1 MAIDAKYFE
10 LFKEQNIFAQIHFLD
25 NFFEILPLNQVPEQ
39 DIVQLLKNAVNDSA
53 STYVKRASFKI
64 LCQLSLVKVIT
75 NPYCVLAILH
85 DFLMSDEEILT
96 TVALKY
102 FPNFPE
108 ARNDAMV
115 ERLKELT
122 DNPNGD
128 IASQAYFCMGL
139 MHLSTGISQPNLEE
153 CILSLGNAKPHFQA
167 AQQSTENR
175 VDAEFYLLLIE
186 WSEALISNIAEQV
199 GITFNRLE
207 ANLSMRKMYDFE
219 ESNLELDFLVFRLV
233 ERIGASYN
241 IAANSRSWLEIPPQI
256 QELFAI
262 SVEIQTIREETSS
275 HQFIREGLL
284 RCIFENVE
292 ARIYQLNL
300 NSESHRLQALLAK
313 TSDSELSRFI
323 VNLLERLP
331 AELDHKEEN
340 LELLALL
347 TVEMGEQK
355 GLQLYRKISN
365 KAASPEVMSALK
377 VLLNKNLNSGNGFKT
392 GSILGQEVFH
402 NLLEGIKIQ
411 LPNYPADKLDAFANI
426 IEETIRFARVTFV
439 GNEKKR
445 FPFLFAESEGGKGQK
460 AEEKDLQNSMIVFFE
475 HSKIADGLSHE
486 LSKFVDGG
494 RVDIVFKKDLITIP
508 IELKKDLQR
517 PDRDTLEKNYIAQ
530 AQTYTAGY
538 DQLGILVLLELS
550 DKSNVPPPNFK
561 DWFNIHHLTPSSDL
575 ELKYPDIVISV
586 VIPGNRTSPS
596 SKSTYSR

>member
-1 MAIDAKYFE
+1 MAIDAKYFG

-25 NFFEILPLNQVPEQ
+25 NFFEILSLDQVPEQ
-39 DIVQLLKNAVNDSA
+39 DLVQLLKNAVNDSA
-53 STYVKRASFKI
+53 SIYVKRTSFKI

-75 NPYCVLAILH
+75 NPYFVLAILH
-85 DFLMSDEEILT
+85 DFLTGDDEILT

-139 MHLSTGISQPNLEE
+139 MRLSTGISQFSLEE
-153 CILSLGNAKPHFQA
+153 CILSLSIAKPHFQA

-186 WSEALISNIAEQV
+186 WSEALISNYSEQV

-207 ANLSMRKMYDFE
+207 ANLSMRNVYDFQ
-219 ESNLELDFLVFRLV
+219 ESNLELEFLVFRLV
-233 ERIGASYN
+233 ERIRASYD

-262 SVEIQTIREETSS
+262 SVEIQTIRKESSS
-275 HQFIREGLL
+275 HQFIREGLFKYV
-284 RCIFENVE
+284 FENIE

-300 NSESHRLQALLAK
+300 KSERHRLQALLAN
-313 TSDSELSRFI
+313 TSDSELSKFI

-347 TVEMGEQK
+347 AVEMGEQA
-355 GLQLYRKISN
+355 GSQLYREIPN
-365 KAASPEVMSALK
+365 KAASPEVISAVK
-377 VLLNKNLNSGNGFKT
+377 GLLSKNRNSGNEPKT
-392 GSILGQEVFH
+392 GSIAGQEVLD
-402 NLLEGIKIQ
+402 NLLEGIKKL
-411 LPNYPADKLDAFANI
+411 LPNYPADKLGAFANI
-426 IEETIRFARVTFV
+426 LEETIRFARVAFV

-445 FPFLFAESEGGKGQK
+445 FSFLFAESEEGKGQK
-460 AEEKDLQNSMIVFFE
+460 ANEKDLQNSMIVFFE

-561 DWFNIHHLTPSSDL
+561 DWFNIHHLLPSSDL
-575 ELKYPDIVISV
+575 ELKYPDVVISV
-586 VIPGNRTSPS
+586 IIPGNRTSPS